1 MRVGIDVQLVADGN
15 RSGLYNFLRYVIAEL
30 RLLLGHELW
39 LIAEALGP
47 RSSLRERRRE
57 LVLALDRAPVRYI
70 RRPARF
76 YRAWRQ
82 FSAANRVDVLLH
94 NLHGLLPPASRG
106 ANAYL
111 VPDVIPLVV
120 DYGAKGAD
128 DYRPFYDAAVK
139 HGDVILVF
147 SEHTKR
153 DLLSRV
159 GGSADLIRVAPPAA
173 AEEFQ
178 PVVDRARLRSALAPH
193 GLEDTP
199 YVLMVATIE
208 VRKNHAVLLKAF
220 ARMLKRDPSLPHRL
234 VLVGG
239 KWIGHE
245 AVFDLIRQLGLE
257 DRVIYLGFVDS
268 LPLLYAGAAAFVFPS
283 LYEGFGLPPL
293 EAMAS
298 GVPVLVAN
306 ATSLPEVVADAGI
319 LFDPHDDLGLSDAL
333 YRVLTDPQ
341 HWSDLAARGLRR
353 AAEFSWAKTAALYLD
368 AFAFAHRRFRDR

>member
-1 MRVGIDVQLVADGN
+1 MRVGVDVQLVADGN
-15 RSGLYNFLRYVIAEL
+15 RSGLYNCLRNVIAEL
-30 RLLLGHELW
+30 RLLLGDELW

-70 RRPARF
+70 RRPPRF
-76 YRAWRQ
+76 YRAWRR
-82 FSAANRVDVLLH
+82 FSAPNRVDVLLH

-120 DYGAKGAD
+120 DYGGQGAD
-128 DYRPFYDAAVK
+128 DYRPFYDTAVK
-139 HGDVILVF
+139 HADVILVF

-153 DLLSRV
+153 DLLRRV
-159 GGSADLIRVAPPAA
+159 GGSADLIRVAPLAA
-173 AEEFQ
+173 GKEFQ
-178 PVVDRARLRSALAPH
+178 PVIDKERLRSALAPH
-193 GLEDTP
+193 GLQDTP

-208 VRKNHAVLLKAF
+208 ARKNHAVLLKAF
-220 ARMLKRDPSLPHRL
+220 ARMVRHDPSLPHRL

-239 KWIGHE
+239 KWVGHE
-245 AVFDLIRQLGLE
+245 AVFDSIRQLGLE
-257 DRVIYLGFVDS
+257 DRVLYLGFVDS

-319 LFDPHDDLGLSDAL
+319 LFDPQDDLRLSSAL

-368 AFAFAHRRFRDR
+368 AFEFAHRRFRNR